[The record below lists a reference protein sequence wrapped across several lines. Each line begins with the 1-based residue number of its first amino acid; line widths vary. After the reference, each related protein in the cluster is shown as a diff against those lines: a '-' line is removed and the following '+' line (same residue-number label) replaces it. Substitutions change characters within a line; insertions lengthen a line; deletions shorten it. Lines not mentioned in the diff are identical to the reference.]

1 MGWFEKKAA
10 EAYRL
15 YQQKL
20 VESNAMDFDDLILQ
34 TVRLFQ
40 EHPDVL
46 AEYQKRFRYVL
57 VDEFQDTNVAQYEL
71 LKLLAAE
78 HRNLSVVGDGDQSIY
93 AFRGATVRN
102 ILDFEADYPEANVI
116 LLEQNYRSTQ
126 TILSAANAVIA
137 NNLERKPKN
146 LWTAIGSGNPIV
158 RYQAENEHDE
168 AAYVVEEVERLH
180 EQGLGYGKVVVF
192 YRTNAQSRTL
202 EEVFVK
208 AGLPYKIVGGVKFYD
223 RREVKDLLAY
233 LKATV
238 NPLDT
243 VSLRRVL
250 NVPRRGI
257 GDTSERAIDR
267 FATEE
272 GIPFG
277 DALRRAGEIPGLGA
291 RQGRAVADFVAV
303 LDELAAGV
311 EEGRSPSVLVQ
322 DAWTLSGLMR
332 ELEADTSIEGQGR
345 VENVRELQSAAEEY
359 ELREG
364 QEAEPTLPGFLE
376 SIALV
381 SDADQVESGSQ
392 AVTLMTLHTAK
403 GLEYPVVFIVGL
415 EENVFPHIR
424 SIGEPRELE
433 EERRLA
439 YVGITRA
446 RERLYLTNAWSRTL
460 FGSTSYNLPSRFLK
474 EVPEELVTVAP
485 GQRAKA
491 GAARPG
497 PAGWGDSSPAFGA
510 GRSSFN
516 ARPQPPVSF
525 DRQPTPAERLADRQR
540 GALDLGPRARRRG
553 RPPPVGQGRRG
564 HRLRAGRAG
573 HGRGRL
579 PRPGPQAPAA
589 PLRPPHPTLGPPCC
603 RRRSPSCWAVPCP
616 SSRPRWAGSP
626 PPSWSRPWPG
636 RARSA
641 WSRPRC
647 SRRTTWPGCWR
658 TWPAGPTGSSGSPSC
673 CRSGPR
679 RPVSRSRRPGPGWST
694 STTATPTRRWSRG
707 STTAG
712 PSPPGR
718 PGRSTRPGRPP
729 TPAATCSV
737 CRAWRAAGASG
748 AGSPSCRCW
757 PRSWTWSR
765 SRWSPPA
772 GSPPPAGSRPAWPPA
787 PRRPGSAPGS
797 WPPRSPAPTP
807 PTSPP
812 CSRRGAEDAV
822 LTDAFSVMWPPGPE
836 PHRTLSSALAAAEA
850 FEGEVVGET
859 RMGARTLPVPRF
871 GVPCPNRET
880 TGQIDAMVHYAGQGV
895 GATRQVVPAAQVIDE
910 LATGAER
917 LLRRWG

>member
-1 MGWFEKKAA
+1 VDPLPAPDGTGASPDLLDGLNDAQRLAVLATEGPTLIVAGAGSGKTRVLTHRIAHLIKDRRVPPTGVLAITFTNKAAREMQERLRQLVGPVVKAMWVSTFHSACVRILRRSGSHLGYTSSFSIYDEGDAERLMAQVVRQLDYDPKRLSARSMRNGVSAAKDQLIDPEMLADRAVGWFEKKVA

-15 YQQKL
+15 YQRRL
-20 VESNAMDFDDLILQ
+20 AESNAVDFDDLIMQ

-46 AEYQKRFRYVL
+46 AEYQRRFRYVL

-168 AAYVVEEVERLH
+168 AAFVVEEVERLH
-180 EQGLGYGKVVVF
+180 EAGLGYGKVVVF
-192 YRTNAQSRTL
+192 YRTNAQSRPL

-277 DALRRAGEIPGLGA
+277 DALRRAGEVPGLGA
-291 RQGRAVADFVAV
+291 RQVRAVADFVAV
-303 LDELAAGV
+303 LDELAAGAA
-311 EEGRSPSVLVQ
+311 EGRSPSVLVQ

-364 QEAEPTLPGFLE
+364 LEAEPTLAGFLE

-381 SDADQVESGSQ
+381 TDADQVEAGSQ
-392 AVTLMTLHTAK
+392 SVTLMTLHTAK

-415 EENVFPHIR
+415 EENVFPHVR

-460 FGSTSYNLPSRFLK
+460 FGATSYNLPSRFLK
-474 EVPEELVTVAP
+474 EVPEELVSVTPAQ
-485 GQRAKA
+485 GRAS
-491 GAARPG
+491 AARSL
-497 PAGWGDSSPAFGA
+497 PAGWGDASPAFGA

-525 DRQPTPAERLADRQR
+525 DRQPTPAERLAGRQR
-540 GALDLGPRARRRG
+540 GALDLGLAPGDEVVHRQWGRG
-553 RPPPVGQGRRG
+553 TVAAVSGQGERAMAEVDFPGLGRK
-564 HRLRAGRAG
+564 RLLLRY
-573 HGRGRL
+573 
-579 PRPGPQAPAA
+579 A
-589 PLRPPHPTLGPPCC
+589 PL
-603 RRRSPSCWAVPCP
+603 
-616 SSRPRWAGSP
+616 
-626 PPSWSRPWPG
+626 
-636 RARSA
+636 
-641 WSRPRC
+641 
-647 SRRTTWPGCWR
+647 
-658 TWPAGPTGSSGSPSC
+658 
-673 CRSGPR
+673 
-679 RPVSRSRRPGPGWST
+679 
-694 STTATPTRRWSRG
+694 
-707 STTAG
+707 
-712 PSPPGR
+712 
-718 PGRSTRPGRPP
+718 TRP
-729 TPAATCSV
+729 
-737 CRAWRAAGASG
+737 
-748 AGSPSCRCW
+748 
-757 PRSWTWSR
+757 
-765 SRWSPPA
+765 
-772 GSPPPAGSRPAWPPA
+772 
-787 PRRPGSAPGS
+787 
-797 WPPRSPAPTP
+797 
-807 PTSPP
+807 
-812 CSRRGAEDAV
+812 
-822 LTDAFSVMWPPGPE
+822 
-836 PHRTLSSALAAAEA
+836 
-850 FEGEVVGET
+850 
-859 RMGARTLPVPRF
+859 
-871 GVPCPNRET
+871 
-880 TGQIDAMVHYAGQGV
+880 
-895 GATRQVVPAAQVIDE
+895 
-910 LATGAER
+910 
-917 LLRRWG
+917 

>member
-1 MGWFEKKAA
+1 VEPSPLPGADAASPDLLAGLNDAQRLAVLTTDGPTLIVAGAGSGKTRVLTHRVAHLVKDKRVPPTAILAITFTNKAAKEMQERLRHLVGPVVKAMWVSTFHSACVRILRRSGSALGYTSTFSIYDEGDAERLMTQVCRQLDFDPKRLAPRAMRNAVSAAKDELLDPEDLADRARGFFEKKAA
-10 EAYRL
+10 EAYKL
-15 YQQKL
+15 YQRRL
-20 VESNAMDFDDLILQ
+20 VESNALDFDDLIMQ
-34 TVRLFQ
+34 TVRLFR

-46 AEYQKRFRYVL
+46 ASYQARFRYVL
-57 VDEFQDTNVAQYEL
+57 VDEFQDTNPAQYEL
-71 LKLLAAE
+71 LKLLCAE

-102 ILDFEADYPEANVI
+102 ILDFEADYPEASVI

-168 AAYVVEEVERLH
+168 AAFVVEEVERLH
-180 EQGLGYGKVVVF
+180 EAGLGYGKVVVF
-192 YRTNAQSRTL
+192 YRTNAQSRPL

-277 DALRRAGEIPGLGA
+277 EALRRAGEVPGLGA
-291 RQGRAVADFVAV
+291 RQVRAVGDFVAV

-322 DAWTLSGLMR
+322 DAWTLSGLMG

-364 QEAEPTLPGFLE
+364 QEAEPSLPGFLE

-381 SDADQVESGSQ
+381 TDADQVEAGSQ
-392 AVTLMTLHTAK
+392 SITLMTLHTAK

-415 EENVFPHIR
+415 EENVFPHVR

-485 GQRAKA
+485 GQRRA
-491 GAARPG
+491 GASRPG

-516 ARPQPPVSF
+516 ARPSPPVSF
-525 DRQPTPAERLADRQR
+525 DRQPTPAERLAGRQR
-540 GALDLGPRARRRG
+540 GALDLGLAPGDEVVHRQWGRG
-553 RPPPVGQGRRG
+553 VVASVSGQGERAMAEVDFPGLGRK
-564 HRLRAGRAG
+564 RLLLRY
-573 HGRGRL
+573 
-579 PRPGPQAPAA
+579 A
-589 PLRPPHPTLGPPCC
+589 PL
-603 RRRSPSCWAVPCP
+603 
-616 SSRPRWAGSP
+616 
-626 PPSWSRPWPG
+626 
-636 RARSA
+636 
-641 WSRPRC
+641 
-647 SRRTTWPGCWR
+647 
-658 TWPAGPTGSSGSPSC
+658 
-673 CRSGPR
+673 
-679 RPVSRSRRPGPGWST
+679 
-694 STTATPTRRWSRG
+694 
-707 STTAG
+707 
-712 PSPPGR
+712 
-718 PGRSTRPGRPP
+718 TRP
-729 TPAATCSV
+729 
-737 CRAWRAAGASG
+737 
-748 AGSPSCRCW
+748 
-757 PRSWTWSR
+757 
-765 SRWSPPA
+765 
-772 GSPPPAGSRPAWPPA
+772 
-787 PRRPGSAPGS
+787 
-797 WPPRSPAPTP
+797 
-807 PTSPP
+807 
-812 CSRRGAEDAV
+812 
-822 LTDAFSVMWPPGPE
+822 
-836 PHRTLSSALAAAEA
+836 
-850 FEGEVVGET
+850 
-859 RMGARTLPVPRF
+859 
-871 GVPCPNRET
+871 
-880 TGQIDAMVHYAGQGV
+880 
-895 GATRQVVPAAQVIDE
+895 
-910 LATGAER
+910 
-917 LLRRWG
+917 

>member
-1 MGWFEKKAA
+1 VPDDVPGASPDLLDGLNDAQRLAVLATEGPTLIVAGAGSGKTRVLTHRIAHLIKDKRVPPTAVLAITFTNKAAREMQERLRHLVGPVVKAMWVSTFHSACVRMLRRSGSHLGYTSTFSIYDEGDAERLMTQVCRQLDYDPKRLSARSMRNAVSAWKDQLIDPETAADRALGWFEKKAA
-10 EAYRL
+10 EAYGL
-15 YQQKL
+15 YQRRL
-20 VESNAMDFDDLILQ
+20 AESNAMDFDDLILQ

-46 AEYQKRFRYVL
+46 ASYQQRFRYVL

-180 EQGLGYGKVVVF
+180 DQGLPYGKVVVF
-192 YRTNAQSRTL
+192 YRTNAQSRAL

-272 GIPFG
+272 GLPFG
-277 DALRRAGEIPGLGA
+277 EALRRAGEVPGLGA
-291 RQGRAVADFVAV
+291 RQVRAVGDFVAV

-381 SDADQVESGSQ
+381 TDADQVEAGSQ
-392 AVTLMTLHTAK
+392 SVTLMTLHTAK

-415 EENVFPHIR
+415 EENVFPHVR

-485 GQRAKA
+485 GQRTA
-491 GAARPG
+491 GASRSGA
-497 PAGWGDSSPAFGA
+497 AGWGDSSPAFGA

-516 ARPQPPVSF
+516 ARPSPPVSF
-525 DRQPTPAERLADRQR
+525 DRQPTPAERLAGRQR
-540 GALDLGPRARRRG
+540 GALDLGLAPGDEVVHRQWGRGRDPGRG
-553 RPPPVGQGRRG
+553 RP
-564 HRLRAGRAG
+564 AGARPAA
-573 HGRGRL
+573 
-579 PRPGPQAPAA
+579 RPG
-589 PLRPPHPTLGPPCC
+589 
-603 RRRSPSCWAVPCP
+603 S
-616 SSRPRWAGSP
+616 AG
-626 PPSWSRPWPG
+626 G
-636 RARSA
+636 R
-641 WSRPRC
+641 
-647 SRRTTWPGCWR
+647 T
-658 TWPAGPTGSSGSPSC
+658 
-673 CRSGPR
+673 
-679 RPVSRSRRPGPGWST
+679 
-694 STTATPTRRWSRG
+694 
-707 STTAG
+707 
-712 PSPPGR
+712 
-718 PGRSTRPGRPP
+718 
-729 TPAATCSV
+729 TPAAT
-737 CRAWRAAGASG
+737 AG
-748 AGSPSCRCW
+748 R
-757 PRSWTWSR
+757 
-765 SRWSPPA
+765 
-772 GSPPPAGSRPAWPPA
+772 
-787 PRRPGSAPGS
+787 
-797 WPPRSPAPTP
+797 
-807 PTSPP
+807 
-812 CSRRGAEDAV
+812 
-822 LTDAFSVMWPPGPE
+822 
-836 PHRTLSSALAAAEA
+836 
-850 FEGEVVGET
+850 
-859 RMGARTLPVPRF
+859 
-871 GVPCPNRET
+871 
-880 TGQIDAMVHYAGQGV
+880 
-895 GATRQVVPAAQVIDE
+895 
-910 LATGAER
+910 
-917 LLRRWG
+917 

>member
-1 MGWFEKKAA
+1 MTGASPDLLDGLNDAQRLAVLATEGPTLIVAGAGSGKTRVLTHRIAHLIKDRRVPPTAVLAITFTNKAAREMQERLRQLVGPVVKAMWVSTFHSACVRILRRSGSHLGYTSSFSIYDEGDAERLMAQVVRQLDYDPKRLSARSMRHGVSAAKDQLIDPEMLADRAVGWFEKKVA

-15 YQQKL
+15 YQQRL
-20 VESNAMDFDDLILQ
+20 VESNAVDFDDLIMQ
-34 TVRLFQ
+34 TVRLFG

-46 AEYQKRFRYVL
+46 ADYQRRFRYVL

-168 AAYVVEEVERLH
+168 AAFVVEEVERLH
-180 EQGLGYGKVVVF
+180 EAGLGYGKVVVF
-192 YRTNAQSRTL
+192 YRTNAQSRPL

-277 DALRRAGEIPGLGA
+277 DALRRAGEVPGLGA
-291 RQGRAVADFVAV
+291 RQVRAVADFVAV

-311 EEGRSPSVLVQ
+311 AEGRSPSVLVQ

-381 SDADQVESGSQ
+381 TDADEVEAGSQ
-392 AVTLMTLHTAK
+392 SVTLMTLHTAK

-415 EENVFPHIR
+415 EENVFPHVR

-460 FGSTSYNLPSRFLK
+460 FGSTNYNLPSRFLK

-485 GQRAKA
+485 GQAKA
-491 GAARPG
+491 SASRALPG
-497 PAGWGDSSPAFGA
+497 GWGDSSPAFGA

-516 ARPQPPVSF
+516 ARPPGPPVSF
-525 DRQPTPAERLADRQR
+525 DRQPTPAERLAGRRR
-540 GALDLGPRARRRG
+540 GALDLGLAPGDEVVHRQWGRG
-553 RPPPVGQGRRG
+553 VVASISGQGDRAMAEVDFPGLGRK
-564 HRLRAGRAG
+564 RLLLRY
-573 HGRGRL
+573 
-579 PRPGPQAPAA
+579 A
-589 PLRPPHPTLGPPCC
+589 PL
-603 RRRSPSCWAVPCP
+603 
-616 SSRPRWAGSP
+616 
-626 PPSWSRPWPG
+626 
-636 RARSA
+636 
-641 WSRPRC
+641 
-647 SRRTTWPGCWR
+647 
-658 TWPAGPTGSSGSPSC
+658 
-673 CRSGPR
+673 
-679 RPVSRSRRPGPGWST
+679 
-694 STTATPTRRWSRG
+694 
-707 STTAG
+707 
-712 PSPPGR
+712 
-718 PGRSTRPGRPP
+718 TRP
-729 TPAATCSV
+729 
-737 CRAWRAAGASG
+737 
-748 AGSPSCRCW
+748 
-757 PRSWTWSR
+757 
-765 SRWSPPA
+765 
-772 GSPPPAGSRPAWPPA
+772 
-787 PRRPGSAPGS
+787 
-797 WPPRSPAPTP
+797 
-807 PTSPP
+807 
-812 CSRRGAEDAV
+812 
-822 LTDAFSVMWPPGPE
+822 
-836 PHRTLSSALAAAEA
+836 
-850 FEGEVVGET
+850 
-859 RMGARTLPVPRF
+859 
-871 GVPCPNRET
+871 
-880 TGQIDAMVHYAGQGV
+880 
-895 GATRQVVPAAQVIDE
+895 
-910 LATGAER
+910 
-917 LLRRWG
+917 

>member
-1 MGWFEKKAA
+1 VTGASPDLLDGLNDAQRLAVLATEGPTLIVAGAGSGKTRVLTHRIAHLIKDRRVPPTSVLAITFTNKAAREMQDRLRHLVGPVVKAMWVSTFHSACVRILRRSGSHLGYTSSFSIYDEGDAERLMAQVVRQLDYDPKRLPARAMRHGVSAAKDQLIDPEMLADRAIGWFEKKVA
-10 EAYRL
+10 EAYRV
-15 YQQKL
+15 YQRRL
-20 VESNAMDFDDLILQ
+20 VESNAVDFDDLIMQ
-34 TVRLFQ
+34 TVRLFR

-46 AEYQKRFRYVL
+46 AEYQRRFRYVL

-102 ILDFEADYPEANVI
+102 ILDFESDYPEANVI

-168 AAYVVEEVERLH
+168 AAFVVEEVERLH
-180 EQGLGYGKVVVF
+180 SQGLGYGSVVVF
-192 YRTNAQSRTL
+192 YRTNAQSRPL

-272 GIPFG
+272 DIPFG
-277 DALRRAGEIPGLGA
+277 EALRRAGEVPGLGA
-291 RQGRAVADFVAV
+291 RQVRAVADFVAV

-364 QEAEPTLPGFLE
+364 LEAEPTLAGFLE

-381 SDADQVESGSQ
+381 TDADQVEAGSQ
-392 AVTLMTLHTAK
+392 SVTLMTLHTAK
-403 GLEYPVVFIVGL
+403 GLEYPVVFIVGM
-415 EENVFPHIR
+415 EENVFPHVR

-460 FGSTSYNLPSRFLK
+460 FGATSYNLPSRFLK
-474 EVPEELVTVAP
+474 EVPEELVSAAP
-485 GQRAKA
+485 AQAKA
-491 GAARPG
+491 GAARSG
-497 PAGWGDSSPAFGA
+497 PASWGDSSPAFGA

-516 ARPQPPVSF
+516 ARSSPPVSF
-525 DRQPTPAERLADRQR
+525 DRQPTPAERLAGRQR
-540 GALDLGPRARRRG
+540 GALDLGLVPGDEVVHRQWGRG
-553 RPPPVGQGRRG
+553 TVATISGQGERAMAEVDFPGLGRK
-564 HRLRAGRAG
+564 RLLLRY
-573 HGRGRL
+573 
-579 PRPGPQAPAA
+579 A
-589 PLRPPHPTLGPPCC
+589 PL
-603 RRRSPSCWAVPCP
+603 
-616 SSRPRWAGSP
+616 
-626 PPSWSRPWPG
+626 
-636 RARSA
+636 
-641 WSRPRC
+641 
-647 SRRTTWPGCWR
+647 
-658 TWPAGPTGSSGSPSC
+658 
-673 CRSGPR
+673 
-679 RPVSRSRRPGPGWST
+679 
-694 STTATPTRRWSRG
+694 
-707 STTAG
+707 
-712 PSPPGR
+712 
-718 PGRSTRPGRPP
+718 TRP
-729 TPAATCSV
+729 
-737 CRAWRAAGASG
+737 
-748 AGSPSCRCW
+748 
-757 PRSWTWSR
+757 
-765 SRWSPPA
+765 
-772 GSPPPAGSRPAWPPA
+772 
-787 PRRPGSAPGS
+787 
-797 WPPRSPAPTP
+797 
-807 PTSPP
+807 
-812 CSRRGAEDAV
+812 
-822 LTDAFSVMWPPGPE
+822 
-836 PHRTLSSALAAAEA
+836 
-850 FEGEVVGET
+850 
-859 RMGARTLPVPRF
+859 
-871 GVPCPNRET
+871 
-880 TGQIDAMVHYAGQGV
+880 
-895 GATRQVVPAAQVIDE
+895 
-910 LATGAER
+910 
-917 LLRRWG
+917 

>member
-1 MGWFEKKAA
+1 VDHSPAPDVTGSSPDLLDGLNDAQRLAVLATEGPTLIVAGAGSGKTRVLTHRIAHLIKDKGVPPTSVLAITFTNKAAREMQERLRHLVGPVVKAMWVSTFHSACVRILRRSGSHLGYTSTFSIYDEGDAERLMAQVVRQLDYDPKRLPARAMRHGVSAAKDQLIDPEMLADRAIGWFEKKVA

-15 YQQKL
+15 YQQRL
-20 VESNAMDFDDLILQ
+20 VESNAVDFDDLIMQ
-34 TVRLFQ
+34 TVRLFR

-46 AEYQKRFRYVL
+46 ADYQRRFRYVL

-102 ILDFEADYPEANVI
+102 ILDFESDYPEANVI

-146 LWTAIGSGNPIV
+146 LWTAFGAGNPIV

-168 AAYVVEEVERLH
+168 AAFVVEEVERLH
-180 EQGLGYGKVVVF
+180 EHGLGYGSVVVF
-192 YRTNAQSRTL
+192 YRTNAQSRPL

-272 GIPFG
+272 EIPFG
-277 DALRRAGEIPGLGA
+277 EALRRAGEVPGLGA
-291 RQGRAVADFVAV
+291 RQVRAVADFVAV
-303 LDELAAGV
+303 LDELAAGA

-364 QEAEPTLPGFLE
+364 LEAEPTLAGFLE

-381 SDADQVESGSQ
+381 TDADQVEAGSQ
-392 AVTLMTLHTAK
+392 SVTLMTLHTAK
-403 GLEYPVVFIVGL
+403 GLEYPVVFIVGM
-415 EENVFPHIR
+415 EENVFPHVR

-460 FGSTSYNLPSRFLK
+460 FGATSYNLPSRFLK
-474 EVPEELVTVAP
+474 EVPEELVSVAP
-485 GQRAKA
+485 AQAKA
-491 GAARPG
+491 GAAGSG
-497 PAGWGDSSPAFGA
+497 PASWGDSSPAFGA

-516 ARPQPPVSF
+516 ARPGAPPVSF
-525 DRQPTPAERLADRQR
+525 DRQPNPAERLAGRQR
-540 GALDLGPRARRRG
+540 GALDLGLVPGDEVVHRQWGRG
-553 RPPPVGQGRRG
+553 TVATISGQGERAMAEVDFPGLGRK
-564 HRLRAGRAG
+564 RLLLRY
-573 HGRGRL
+573 
-579 PRPGPQAPAA
+579 A
-589 PLRPPHPTLGPPCC
+589 PL
-603 RRRSPSCWAVPCP
+603 
-616 SSRPRWAGSP
+616 
-626 PPSWSRPWPG
+626 
-636 RARSA
+636 
-641 WSRPRC
+641 
-647 SRRTTWPGCWR
+647 
-658 TWPAGPTGSSGSPSC
+658 
-673 CRSGPR
+673 
-679 RPVSRSRRPGPGWST
+679 
-694 STTATPTRRWSRG
+694 
-707 STTAG
+707 
-712 PSPPGR
+712 
-718 PGRSTRPGRPP
+718 TRP
-729 TPAATCSV
+729 
-737 CRAWRAAGASG
+737 
-748 AGSPSCRCW
+748 
-757 PRSWTWSR
+757 
-765 SRWSPPA
+765 
-772 GSPPPAGSRPAWPPA
+772 
-787 PRRPGSAPGS
+787 
-797 WPPRSPAPTP
+797 
-807 PTSPP
+807 
-812 CSRRGAEDAV
+812 
-822 LTDAFSVMWPPGPE
+822 
-836 PHRTLSSALAAAEA
+836 
-850 FEGEVVGET
+850 
-859 RMGARTLPVPRF
+859 
-871 GVPCPNRET
+871 
-880 TGQIDAMVHYAGQGV
+880 
-895 GATRQVVPAAQVIDE
+895 
-910 LATGAER
+910 
-917 LLRRWG
+917 

>member
-1 MGWFEKKAA
+1 MDHSPAPDVTGASPDLLDGLNDAQRLAVLATEGPTLIVAGAGSGKTRVLTHRIAHLIKDKGVPPTSVLAITFTNKAAREMQERLRHLVGPVVKAMWVSTFHSACVRILRRSGSHLGYTSTFSIYDEGDAERLMAQVVRQLDYDPKRLPARVMRHGVSAAKDQLIDPEMLADRAIGWFEKKVA

-15 YQQKL
+15 YQQRL
-20 VESNAMDFDDLILQ
+20 VESNAVDFDDLIMQ
-34 TVRLFQ
+34 TVRLFR

-46 AEYQKRFRYVL
+46 ADYQRRFRYVL

-102 ILDFEADYPEANVI
+102 ILDFESDYPEANVI

-168 AAYVVEEVERLH
+168 AAFVVEEVERLH
-180 EQGLGYGKVVVF
+180 EHGLGYGSVVVF
-192 YRTNAQSRTL
+192 YRTNAQSRPL

-272 GIPFG
+272 EIPFG
-277 DALRRAGEIPGLGA
+277 EALRRAGEVPGLGA
-291 RQGRAVADFVAV
+291 RQVRAVADFVAV
-303 LDELAAGV
+303 LDELAAGA

-332 ELEADTSIEGQGR
+332 ELEADTSIEGLGR

-364 QEAEPTLPGFLE
+364 LEAEPTLAGFLE

-381 SDADQVESGSQ
+381 TDADQVEAGSQ
-392 AVTLMTLHTAK
+392 SVTLMTLHTAK
-403 GLEYPVVFIVGL
+403 GLEYPVVFIVGM
-415 EENVFPHIR
+415 EENVFPHVR

-460 FGSTSYNLPSRFLK
+460 FGATSYNLPSRFLK
-474 EVPEELVTVAP
+474 EVPEELVSVAP
-485 GQRAKA
+485 AQAKA
-491 GAARPG
+491 AAAGSG
-497 PAGWGDSSPAFGA
+497 PASWGDSSPAFGA

-516 ARPQPPVSF
+516 ARPGAPPVSF
-525 DRQPTPAERLADRQR
+525 DRQPTPAERLAGRQR
-540 GALDLGPRARRRG
+540 GALDLGLAPGDEVVHRQWGRG
-553 RPPPVGQGRRG
+553 TVATISGQGERAMAEVDFPGLGRK
-564 HRLRAGRAG
+564 RLLLRY
-573 HGRGRL
+573 
-579 PRPGPQAPAA
+579 A
-589 PLRPPHPTLGPPCC
+589 PL
-603 RRRSPSCWAVPCP
+603 
-616 SSRPRWAGSP
+616 
-626 PPSWSRPWPG
+626 
-636 RARSA
+636 
-641 WSRPRC
+641 
-647 SRRTTWPGCWR
+647 
-658 TWPAGPTGSSGSPSC
+658 
-673 CRSGPR
+673 
-679 RPVSRSRRPGPGWST
+679 
-694 STTATPTRRWSRG
+694 
-707 STTAG
+707 
-712 PSPPGR
+712 
-718 PGRSTRPGRPP
+718 TRP
-729 TPAATCSV
+729 
-737 CRAWRAAGASG
+737 
-748 AGSPSCRCW
+748 
-757 PRSWTWSR
+757 
-765 SRWSPPA
+765 
-772 GSPPPAGSRPAWPPA
+772 
-787 PRRPGSAPGS
+787 
-797 WPPRSPAPTP
+797 
-807 PTSPP
+807 
-812 CSRRGAEDAV
+812 
-822 LTDAFSVMWPPGPE
+822 
-836 PHRTLSSALAAAEA
+836 
-850 FEGEVVGET
+850 
-859 RMGARTLPVPRF
+859 
-871 GVPCPNRET
+871 
-880 TGQIDAMVHYAGQGV
+880 
-895 GATRQVVPAAQVIDE
+895 
-910 LATGAER
+910 
-917 LLRRWG
+917 